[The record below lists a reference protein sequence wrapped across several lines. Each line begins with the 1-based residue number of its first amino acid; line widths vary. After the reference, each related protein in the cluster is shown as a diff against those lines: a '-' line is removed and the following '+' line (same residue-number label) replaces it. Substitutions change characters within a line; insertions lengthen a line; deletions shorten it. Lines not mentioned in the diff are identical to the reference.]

1 VQRCTTTGSMVDS
14 MESGLLLI
22 ALACGLSLVLSAA
35 SLLWCALFSAPNRQK
50 KMVERAN
57 DLAQD
62 ALTRVEAT
70 ASHFIQ
76 LKLDNEAFLES
87 VEGVLSSVEKK
98 RRRVAGAESR
108 LNAAE
113 DPEPQT
119 RDEIVSAGRARV
131 YGV

>member
-1 VQRCTTTGSMVDS
+1 MVDNV
-14 MESGLLLI
+14 ESYLLPI
-22 ALACGLSLVLSAA
+22 ALACALSLVLSAA
-35 SLLWCALFSAPNRQK
+35 SLLWCALFSAPARQK
-50 KMVERAN
+50 KMVEQAN
-57 DLAQD
+57 DLAQE

-70 ASHFIQ
+70 ATHFIQ
-76 LKLDNEAFLES
+76 LKIDHEAFLES

-108 LNAAE
+108 LNAGGT

-119 RDEIVSAGRARV
+119 RDDIVQAARTKI

>member
-1 VQRCTTTGSMVDS
+1 MVDS
-14 MESGLLLI
+14 VEIYVWPI
-22 ALACGLSLVLSAA
+22 ALACGLSLVLASA
-35 SLLWCALFSAPNRQK
+35 SLLWCALFAAPARQK
-50 KMVERAN
+50 KMVEQAN
-57 DLAQD
+57 DLAQE

-76 LKLDNEAFLES
+76 LKIDNEAFLES

-108 LNAAE
+108 LTAAE
-113 DPEPQT
+113 EPEPQT
-119 RDEIVSAGRARV
+119 RDEIVSAARARV

>member
-1 VQRCTTTGSMVDS
+1 MVDNVDAHV
-14 MESGLLLI
+14 LPI

-35 SLLWCALFSAPNRQK
+35 SILWCVLFSAPARQK
-50 KMVERAN
+50 KMVDGAI
-57 DLAQD
+57 DLAQE

-70 ASHFIQ
+70 ATHFIQ
-76 LKLDNEAFLES
+76 LKVDHEAFLES

-108 LNAAE
+108 LTAAE
-113 DPEPQT
+113 EPEPQT
-119 RDEIVSAGRARV
+119 RDEIVSAARSRI

>member
-1 VQRCTTTGSMVDS
+1 VETY
-14 MESGLLLI
+14 LLPI
-22 ALACGLSLVLSAA
+22 ALACALSLVASAA
-35 SLLWCALFSAPNRQK
+35 SLLWCALFSAPARQK

-62 ALTRVEAT
+62 ALTRVEDT
-70 ASHFIQ
+70 AGHFIK
-76 LKLDNEAFLES
+76 LKIENEAFLEA

-108 LNAAE
+108 LNAVEEA
-113 DPEPQT
+113 EPQT
-119 RDEIVSAGRARV
+119 RDDIVAAGRARI

>member
-1 VQRCTTTGSMVDS
+1 
-14 MESGLLLI
+14 
-22 ALACGLSLVLSAA
+22 
-35 SLLWCALFSAPNRQK
+35 
-50 KMVERAN
+50 
-57 DLAQD
+57 
-62 ALTRVEAT
+62 
-70 ASHFIQ
+70 
-76 LKLDNEAFLES
+76 
-87 VEGVLSSVEKK
+87 VLSSVEKK